1 MFDRVDTDIA
11 CAVPQPCARRVSRFA
26 IGSFAASVLIA
37 MTLLACGGGGG
48 GVGTNGTG
56 ITMGT
61 VDGFGSV
68 IVDGL
73 QFDNSS
79 ALVQVETSD
88 PGDSFEPTQVKLGQ
102 RTRIEFSGSVDD
114 TTTSK
119 GVASRIEVDPSII
132 GVVKVKGGN
141 TVFTVLGQSV
151 EINTVPGAVPVTV
164 FEGYPNGFA
173 DLAIDDTVE
182 VHATRSSSGSTMLY
196 QATRVEKKSA
206 AATFVR
212 LSGIV
217 GSLPTNGA
225 RTFQIGNL
233 TVNYASAALLPKDSA
248 IRVGA
253 SVVVFAPLEKLV
265 GTTLTA
271 TKIRVRATSSGT
283 DSSDDFVSGLVSELL
298 TGSSMTVDGTAID
311 LTGSPD
317 VSGTLVNGVYVR
329 VKGRFGT
336 TGVFKAT
343 KVQVR
348 KGNDASGEAKLK
360 GTVQAY
366 APASTTLPG
375 SFVVRDTLVTIPA
388 GFTNYVGCSTD
399 NALLVNGSLVEV
411 KGVVSLSGV
420 TATQIKCEDEDTVS
434 GSVVSRT
441 GTVANF
447 SVPGKSFV
455 LQNIVGAD
463 ITVRYTSSTVF
474 ARRGEV
480 FTTARGE
487 ELLASASSV
496 EVEGTLTGNVLNAQ
510 KIKPD

>member
-1 MFDRVDTDIA
+1 
-11 CAVPQPCARRVSRFA
+11 
-26 IGSFAASVLIA
+26 
-37 MTLLACGGGGG
+37 
-48 GVGTNGTG
+48 
-56 ITMGT
+56 
-61 VDGFGSV
+61 
-68 IVDGL
+68 
-73 QFDNSS
+73 
-79 ALVQVETSD
+79 
-88 PGDSFEPTQVKLGQ
+88 
-102 RTRIEFSGSVDD
+102 
-114 TTTSK
+114 
-119 GVASRIEVDPSII
+119 
-132 GVVKVKGGN
+132 
-141 TVFTVLGQSV
+141 
-151 EINTVPGAVPVTV
+151 
-164 FEGYPNGFA
+164 
-173 DLAIDDTVE
+173 
-182 VHATRSSSGSTMLY
+182 
-196 QATRVEKKSA
+196 
-206 AATFVR
+206 